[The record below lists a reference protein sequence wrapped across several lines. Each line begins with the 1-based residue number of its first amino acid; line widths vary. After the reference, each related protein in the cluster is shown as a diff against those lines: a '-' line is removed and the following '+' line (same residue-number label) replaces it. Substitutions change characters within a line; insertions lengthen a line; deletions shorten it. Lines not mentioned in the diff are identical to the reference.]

1 MSDEKSNKGLEENEK
16 EELPFAKAEVLRLMR
31 ENLSSD
37 KIIRERVK
45 VEMNKFL
52 YSIVQDVCRE
62 LDKYPYTTIDYE
74 MLKECIYPYTNI
86 KHINQERMRILAH
99 LNAIKSDCDALTMD
113 VEKTLRLN
121 DGNDKDDFRPMTSE
135 AKEEWFLL
143 ETNVKGENK

>member
-1 MSDEKSNKGLEENEK
+1 MSDEKSNKVLEENEK
-16 EELPFAKAEVLRLMR
+16 EDLPFAKAEVLRLMK

-52 YSIVQDVCRE
+52 YNIVEEVCRE
-62 LDKYPYTTIDYE
+62 LDKYPYSTIDYE

-86 KHINQERMRILAH
+86 KQINQERMRILAH

-113 VEKTLRLN
+113 VEKTLKLNSGN
-121 DGNDKDDFRPMTSE
+121 DGDDDFRPMTSE
-135 AKEEWFLL
+135 AKEE
-143 ETNVKGENK
+143 

>member
-86 KHINQERMRILAH
+86 KQINQEMMRILAH

-135 AKEEWFLL
+135 AKEQ
-143 ETNVKGENK
+143 

>member
-1 MSDEKSNKGLEENEK
+1 MK
-16 EELPFAKAEVLRLMR
+16 

-52 YSIVQDVCRE
+52 YSIVEEVCRE

-74 MLKECIYPYTNI
+74 MFKECIYPYTNI
-86 KHINQERMRILAH
+86 KQINQERMRILAH

-121 DGNDKDDFRPMTSE
+121 AGNDGEDDFKPMTSE
-135 AKEEWFLL
+135 AKEEWLLL

>member
-1 MSDEKSNKGLEENEK
+1 MSYEKSNKGLEENEK
-16 EELPFAKAEVLRLMR
+16 EDLPFAKAEVLRLMR

-52 YSIVQDVCRE
+52 YSIVQEVCRE

-86 KHINQERMRILAH
+86 KQINQERMRILAH

-121 DGNDKDDFRPMTSE
+121 ERDDNKDDFMPMTSE
-135 AKEEWFLL
+135 AKEE
-143 ETNVKGENK
+143 